1 MLSDAG
7 AGAPV
12 LPAKI
17 SLFGTL
23 TTTAVLTH
31 CAFADWTAGNGTA
44 PNFLRHAA
52 AGCYRRVQRL
62 LDSGVFMRPEFGKPR
77 ECRRVYLVVTDVR
90 EPVAAP
96 VNRKAPLVETWW
108 MHAKV

>member
-1 MLSDAG
+1 MS
-7 AGAPV
+7 PV
-12 LPAKI
+12 PCLEVRDRPLVPALAA
-17 SLFGTL
+17 SLF
-23 TTTAVLTH
+23 VRP
-31 CAFADWTAGNGTA
+31 A

-52 AGCYRRVQRL
+52 AGCYRGVQRL

-77 ECRRVYLVVTDVR
+77 ECRRVYLVVTDAR

>member
-1 MLSDAG
+1 MLRPAG
-7 AGAPV
+7 ASAPV

-17 SLFGTL
+17 LLFGTL
-23 TTTAVLTH
+23 TTTAV
-31 CAFADWTAGNGTA
+31 AYWTAGNGTA

-52 AGCYRRVQRL
+52 AGCYRGVQRL
-62 LDSGVFMRPEFGKPR
+62 LDSGVFTRPEFGEPR
-77 ECRRVYLVVTDVR
+77 ECRRVYLVVTDAR

-96 VNRKAPLVETWW
+96 LTRRFVPVDRWW